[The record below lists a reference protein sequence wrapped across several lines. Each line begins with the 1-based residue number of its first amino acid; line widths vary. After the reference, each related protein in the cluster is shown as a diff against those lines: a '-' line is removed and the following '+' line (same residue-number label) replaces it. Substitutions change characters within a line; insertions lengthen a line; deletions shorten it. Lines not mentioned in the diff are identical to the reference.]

1 MPRRIW
7 MYLLWTALSF
17 SYSLQV
23 ESGYC
28 LSHWRGKLSV
38 RVVHLLIRLFLRGIR
53 ISGPRILHWW
63 GWRTC
68 PISSNERRLLFCWL
82 LRNMY
87 IVSSIFLSF
96 SFSLP
101 FGPRC
106 CLVNSHSFISFNSFF
121 FTSPLSSCHF
131 SFTISLYLRFYQS
144 YLFFCELFFHQQC
157 HFSSWKLSL
166 FLNLNI
172 WLLQIFKISL
182 SFIIYLLYLHSRDWV
197 VDFV

>member
-1 MPRRIW
+1 

-121 FTSPLSSCHF
+121 LLRRYHHVIFLLLFLCIFDFIKVICSSVSY
-131 SFTISLYLRFYQS
+131 SFTNNVIFPHENYH
-144 YLFFCELFFHQQC
+144 FF
-157 HFSSWKLSL
+157 
-166 FLNLNI
+166 
-172 WLLQIFKISL
+172 
-182 SFIIYLLYLHSRDWV
+182 
-197 VDFV
+197 